1 MKRITAIF
9 FLVIFA
15 GSFTELGQLIK
26 LPSLVQHYY
35 AHQQKSAVSFFDYLE
50 EHYSSHRD
58 DGDKNE
64 DMQLPFKMVISTPS
78 LVVGLP
84 STGPEIIDPLP
95 ISRDIKFAS
104 QQYFIASPR
113 TFSIFHPPRTVI

>member
-15 GSFTELGQLIK
+15 SSFTELGQLIK

-35 AHQQKSAVSFFDYLE
+35 THKEKSSVSFFEYIVN
-50 EHYSSHRD
+50 HYSSHGD
-58 DGDKNE
+58 DGDRNE
-64 DMQLPFKMVISTPS
+64 DMQLPFKVVMSTPS
-78 LVVGLP
+78 LVAGLP
-84 STGPEIIDPLP
+84 STGPEIMDPLP

-104 QQYFIASPR
+104 QQYLIATTR
-113 TFSIFHPPRTVI
+113 IFSIFHPPRTVI